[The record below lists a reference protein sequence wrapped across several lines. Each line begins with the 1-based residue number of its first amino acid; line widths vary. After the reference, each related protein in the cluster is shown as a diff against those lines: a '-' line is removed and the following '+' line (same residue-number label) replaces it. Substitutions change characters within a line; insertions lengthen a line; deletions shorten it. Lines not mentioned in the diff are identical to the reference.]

1 VAAFAYGVSATGQ
14 RTNCVETVNG
24 SARSYV
30 WQYDVLRRLT
40 NELIS
45 VGGGSPGSVGYQL
58 DGVGNRLQR
67 SSSLPSIPSQSLSYS
82 SNDWVRGDGYDNN
95 GNTQSSGAVTYQY
108 DYANRLT
115 NAGVIQFTYDAEGN
129 RVSKTSAGVTT
140 LYLVD
145 EHNPT
150 GYPQVVEESTVQGG
164 VTNLARVYTYG
175 LALISQRQ
183 GSTVYFLGADG
194 HGSTRFLMNGSGR
207 VINTFA
213 YDSYGNLISSSATP
227 QTAYLYCGEQWDGDL
242 GMYYQRARYYKPDT
256 GRFWSMDSYEGNN
269 EEPLSLHKYL
279 YGAADPVN
287 FFDPSG
293 NEYTLAG
300 ISVSTAINSALTSMA
315 IGAPFRAYKAA
326 KQFEAG
332 VALGDIAFD
341 AAAGIALDGA
351 IGAALPGLF
360 SIGSRIA
367 PIARITQVGGQVV
380 GRAANSVWNLTA
392 IARGRMIAQTIL
404 GRLPSTLALG
414 VKNFPV
420 IDDLYQGV
428 ATSIK
433 SIDLLAKTYQNT
445 ATLVNKILA
454 DAAKLAEFQ
463 GATLGK
469 VTFTA
474 GQIQERVLV
483 VAVEEGAATTAQAQ
497 ALVQAARQA
506 HAGYPG
512 VTVVVK
518 AVP

>member
-1 VAAFAYGVSATGQ
+1 MIKLNQLSWKTAGGPVAAFAYGVSATGQ

-24 SARSYV
+24 SARSYM

-58 DGVGNRLQR
+58 DGVGNRSQR

-175 LALISQRQ
+175 LSVISQRQ

-227 QTAYLYCGEQWDGDL
+227 QTAYLYCGEQWDADL
-242 GMYYQRARYYKPDT
+242 GMYYLRARYYKPDT
-256 GRFWSMDSYEGNN
+256 GRFWTMDTFQGSSED
-269 EEPLSLHKYL
+269 PLSLHRYT
-279 YGAADPVN
+279 YCANDPVNAADPMGLLTQSFGYLVEPIIQSVYASDHAGDVVAYGQWTRIGGLTGN
-287 FFDPSG
+287 LFKLKPDIFNTTTKRWAEIKPFTTSG
-293 NEYTLAG
+293 IAKAG
-300 ISVSTAINSALTSMA
+300 IQFTKYL
-315 IGAPFRAYKAA
+315 GFAPFGY
-326 KQFEAG
+326 FP
-332 VALGDIAFD
+332 D
-341 AAAGIALDGA
+341 
-351 IGAALPGLF
+351 
-360 SIGSRIA
+360 
-367 PIARITQVGGQVV
+367 VG
-380 GRAANSVWNLTA
+380 
-392 IARGRMIAQTIL
+392 
-404 GRLPSTLALG
+404 
-414 VKNFPV
+414 
-420 IDDLYQGV
+420 
-428 ATSIK
+428 
-433 SIDLLAKTYQNT
+433 
-445 ATLVNKILA
+445 
-454 DAAKLAEFQ
+454 
-463 GATLGK
+463 
-469 VTFTA
+469 
-474 GQIQERVLV
+474 
-483 VAVEEGAATTAQAQ
+483 
-497 ALVQAARQA
+497 
-506 HAGYPG
+506 
-512 VTVVVK
+512 
-518 AVP
+518 